1 MNLGPRS
8 HCARFQ
14 RVSLT
19 KKAASF
25 LEKKRL
31 LPEKTKPRASG
42 ACGLYLLFLF
52 LKDTERQTP

>member
-1 MNLGPRS
+1 L
-8 HCARFQ
+8 
-14 RVSLT
+14 SLI

-31 LPEKTKPRASG
+31 LPEKTKPPASG
-42 ACGLYLLFLF
+42 ARGLYLLFLF